1 MEQGCTVNVPP
12 YRRER
17 APLLNGPI
25 SEHARDLDDLLW
37 DGRFDES
44 DIGVSINGT
53 GLVLTVL
60 VPDYGQAQETSRSRF
75 GFRRTFKAP
84 LYPHHVRF
92 TEISGVSIRDE
103 SETYGHVIRSID
115 HDLTED
121 ALMIDCAPSFTIVVR
136 GAHGSVLVVR
146 GSVFGFFE
154 YKKFGFVQTESRRFR

>member
-1 MEQGCTVNVPP
+1 MWRSRAVLNDELVDGV
-12 YRRER
+12 REV
-17 APLLNGPI
+17 A
-25 SEHARDLDDLLW
+25 SSTSQDSW
-37 DGRFDES
+37 
-44 DIGVSINGT
+44 T

-154 YKKFGFVQTESRRFR
+154 YKKSGFVQTESRRF